1 MTLNHPGFGG
11 TVIGHF
17 HFQNNETEG
26 MLAYHRN
33 PVRVELFKVYMTRKI
48 VSANL
53 KGLSKFRM
61 VFLFLKYFFVLE
73 ILTFFY
79 YAY

>member
-11 TVIGHF
+11 TATGHF

-26 MLAYHRN
+26 VLAYHSN

-48 VSANL
+48 ISTN
-53 KGLSKFRM
+53 
-61 VFLFLKYFFVLE
+61 
-73 ILTFFY
+73 
-79 YAY
+79 